1 MFARNSDEPETTKP
15 VPSSSSSTKMKK
27 RPQPQQQ
34 RQQKPNK
41 AAAKQPRQ
49 PQQKGKG
56 KRAAAASENA
66 DVAEMT
72 AGSTVTSTATA
83 STGTSKGLTL
93 SEEDSL
99 IQELLAGIPSTAW
112 FPTDPLTSD
121 GWFADPSSSVI
132 TQDNLFHYTNLPKES
147 GTHHVSGKS
156 QTQQLEQQL
165 QQLQQQQLQQQQL
178 QQQQQ
183 QLQQQKL
190 QQLQQLQQVQQPQQ
204 PHQTLQYQQPVSLQA
219 SSASNMTNLHAKDL
233 LDLHA
238 LLAEASP
245 ASGSSSGATSLT
257 AAAASMLTSG
267 AGNQQ
272 LTTHSNAKSQ
282 LLSARSK
289 RGSRL
294 LSRGGAAQKGHP
306 LDGFASKHAIGYPVG
321 NQMMSFLSPALLSSS
336 PPNAKQLRTNP
347 YKYYSPPKH
356 THRPLVAD
364 HSKARNLMHG
374 LTAPTAPAAA
384 PDTPTQQQSQLP
396 PSSSAA
402 PASIPVALAPN
413 AQKRARSNTKG
424 VKWDISQ
431 DRLFLRGVRHQRWQ
445 VGNPGRDPDQFT
457 SDDWDSIAQNVTSG
471 GVTRSARQCRRR
483 WTVMHA
489 HLGATIMDFVDSN
502 PTPQSSAQST
512 PMSTTSQ
519 TPMSKQRPGMAAGI
533 PQHIRNLQL
542 ANLPMS
548 SPPFMP
554 SFARVQESE
563 SGCSSSVPFSSPQH
577 NPVEEPALHS
587 SPKPVSS
594 PKMVSLDSV
603 DVDRRWQSP
612 AYCQLLA
619 DVVQALSNPQSQAAE
634 VVRKCSKATTATTK
648 TRTAAE
654 EYTGADNTFVPTA
667 LLPEVSLADTAPL
680 APLAPATV
688 SKGMFVSTATSIGMQ
703 DTPNLAAL
711 HSIPVRVTGA
721 RSRVGSM
728 GNPVMPVPQLDIKS
742 TPVAATSAAGTDF
755 GSVLG
760 NNLLPAKLDIG
771 ALDPDS
777 NIYNQFLQSLVNTQL
792 DLNSNWSAIFGDP
805 SAAASFSLVQA
816 TSGAPLTSML
826 DPALNLTSTVG
837 SAGILTTK
845 PAVATSGSGGPGVG
859 RSSAQAIDDDDAND
873 GDFILNDSED
883 GDDDDGDDDD
893 EDSDSDSD
901 GDQDD
906 GQGEGDGSPAKA
918 QPESTTM
925 HSAGMAL
932 NSSWDKTLSQLGLNT
947 GTIVDSGMSAG
958 AGGLLAVGSFSKVA
972 HTGLG
977 TVGEGDKES
986 DSAAVASDLPIQQ
999 LLSGSAGADGECNVV
1014 QDASQS
1020 AQPSDIVGATNL
1032 PLLCPR
1038 NSPFELTGTTS
1049 SAKRRGKTVVSGSGG
1064 APKASGNT
1072 PRGANRARLS
1082 GPFTEGKAAQR
1093 NPLQLNQLNEP
1104 FMDDPNAPLKRRKS
1118 MSQRKKEAAKAAS
1131 ATIARAMSSTSSIDV
1146 QEFLLAEAGSMDTEM
1161 SGLYQD
1167 ALQEGEKLD
1176 VQEKSLLADSSE
1188 LLFTIEQMQELRK
1201 QQLQNF
1207 QIVTQSLL
1215 LSITDSGPH
1224 HQRSLHWKRQL
1235 DNLSLWHSLGTREA
1249 LCSPA
1254 VAGTLRSSA
1263 PPLDNSVANAYGSAV
1278 PNLASFFAIPG
1289 ISTVL
1294 PSLYEAIDE
1303 IHRSTQLTSVSSDM
1317 RIDNSSLGIKSSA
1330 SSKSLAS
1337 GHDSVEVRA
1346 LVNGTVFKDTCQ
1358 CTPTRNFSSTLLVQC
1373 VFPAMHEQA
1382 RKSTDGWYAKRRAI
1396 EAADGDGKQ
1405 GQSSGGIKRLAAIRP
1420 VTVTSAGVGAGA
1432 DAVIVDDNNGSAQ
1445 EQPDKPVS
1453 RSVSGP
1459 LLSVHD
1465 VSTSSSESSTIAPLF
1480 LCNNL
1485 PVYAGPDVRAIVD
1498 ELCVQVKA
1506 FKRDL
1511 HRVPR
1516 SRRRIFVQS
1525 DEGVAQFGWMSV
1537 KVVPMR
1543 LPPAIV
1549 SLLAP

>member
-1 MFARNSDEPETTKP
+1 MFARNSDEPDTTKP
-15 VPSSSSSTKMKK
+15 VPSSSNSTKMKK

-34 RQQKPNK
+34 RQQKTNK
-41 AAAKQPRQ
+41 GAAKQPRQ

-56 KRAAAASENA
+56 KRAAAASDSA

-72 AGSTVTSTATA
+72 ASSTVTSTVTA

-178 QQQQQ
+178 QQLQQFQ
-183 QLQQQKL
+183 QLQQP
-190 QQLQQLQQVQQPQQ
+190 QQPQQ
-204 PHQTLQYQQPVSLQA
+204 PHQPLQYQHPVSLQA
-219 SSASNMTNLHAKDL
+219 SSAANMPNLHAKDL
-233 LDLHA
+233 LDFHA

-245 ASGSSSGATSLT
+245 TLGSGSGVASLT
-257 AAAASMLTSG
+257 AAAANILTSG

-282 LLSARSK
+282 LLSAARSK
-289 RGSRL
+289 HGSRL
-294 LSRGGAAQKGHP
+294 LSRGSASQKGHP

-321 NQMMSFLSPALLSSS
+321 NQMMSVLSPALLSSS

-364 HSKARNLMHG
+364 HSKARNLMQG
-374 LTAPTAPAAA
+374 LAAPTAPAAA
-384 PDTPTQQQSQLP
+384 TNAPTQQQSQLP

-402 PASIPVALAPN
+402 PASIPVTLTPN

-424 VKWDISQ
+424 VRWDISQ

-483 WTVMHA
+483 WAVMHA

-563 SGCSSSVPFSSPQH
+563 SGCSSSVLFSSPQH
-577 NPVEEPALHS
+577 NPVEDSALHS

-634 VVRKCSKATTATTK
+634 VVRKCSKATTATK

-654 EYTGADNTFVPTA
+654 EYTRANNNFVPTA

-680 APLAPATV
+680 APLEPATV
-688 SKGMFVSTATSIGMQ
+688 SKSMFVSTATSIGMQ
-703 DTPNLAAL
+703 DTPTLAAL
-711 HSIPVRVTGA
+711 HNTPVRATAA
-721 RSRVGSM
+721 RGRVSSM

-742 TPVAATSAAGTDF
+742 TPVAATSAAGTAF

-760 NNLLPAKLDIG
+760 DNLLPAKLDIG
-771 ALDPDS
+771 ALDPDL

-826 DPALNLTSTVG
+826 GPALNLTSTVG

-859 RSSAQAIDDDDAND
+859 RSSTQVIDDDDAND

-883 GDDDDGDDDD
+883 GD
-893 EDSDSDSD
+893 
-901 GDQDD
+901 
-906 GQGEGDGSPAKA
+906 
-918 QPESTTM
+918 
-925 HSAGMAL
+925 
-932 NSSWDKTLSQLGLNT
+932 
-947 GTIVDSGMSAG
+947 
-958 AGGLLAVGSFSKVA
+958 
-972 HTGLG
+972 
-977 TVGEGDKES
+977 
-986 DSAAVASDLPIQQ
+986 
-999 LLSGSAGADGECNVV
+999 
-1014 QDASQS
+1014 
-1020 AQPSDIVGATNL
+1020 
-1032 PLLCPR
+1032 
-1038 NSPFELTGTTS
+1038 
-1049 SAKRRGKTVVSGSGG
+1049 
-1064 APKASGNT
+1064 
-1072 PRGANRARLS
+1072 
-1082 GPFTEGKAAQR
+1082 
-1093 NPLQLNQLNEP
+1093 
-1104 FMDDPNAPLKRRKS
+1104 
-1118 MSQRKKEAAKAAS
+1118 
-1131 ATIARAMSSTSSIDV
+1131 
-1146 QEFLLAEAGSMDTEM
+1146 
-1161 SGLYQD
+1161 
-1167 ALQEGEKLD
+1167 
-1176 VQEKSLLADSSE
+1176 
-1188 LLFTIEQMQELRK
+1188 
-1201 QQLQNF
+1201 
-1207 QIVTQSLL
+1207 
-1215 LSITDSGPH
+1215 
-1224 HQRSLHWKRQL
+1224 
-1235 DNLSLWHSLGTREA
+1235 
-1249 LCSPA
+1249 
-1254 VAGTLRSSA
+1254 
-1263 PPLDNSVANAYGSAV
+1263 
-1278 PNLASFFAIPG
+1278 
-1289 ISTVL
+1289 
-1294 PSLYEAIDE
+1294 
-1303 IHRSTQLTSVSSDM
+1303 
-1317 RIDNSSLGIKSSA
+1317 
-1330 SSKSLAS
+1330 
-1337 GHDSVEVRA
+1337 
-1346 LVNGTVFKDTCQ
+1346 
-1358 CTPTRNFSSTLLVQC
+1358 
-1373 VFPAMHEQA
+1373 
-1382 RKSTDGWYAKRRAI
+1382 
-1396 EAADGDGKQ
+1396 
-1405 GQSSGGIKRLAAIRP
+1405 
-1420 VTVTSAGVGAGA
+1420 
-1432 DAVIVDDNNGSAQ
+1432 
-1445 EQPDKPVS
+1445 
-1453 RSVSGP
+1453 
-1459 LLSVHD
+1459 
-1465 VSTSSSESSTIAPLF
+1465 
-1480 LCNNL
+1480 
-1485 PVYAGPDVRAIVD
+1485 
-1498 ELCVQVKA
+1498 
-1506 FKRDL
+1506 
-1511 HRVPR
+1511 
-1516 SRRRIFVQS
+1516 
-1525 DEGVAQFGWMSV
+1525 
-1537 KVVPMR
+1537 
-1543 LPPAIV
+1543 
-1549 SLLAP
+1549 

>member
-34 RQQKPNK
+34 RQQKTNK

-56 KRAAAASENA
+56 KRTATASDNA

-72 AGSTVTSTATA
+72 AGPTVAVGATA

-147 GTHHVSGKS
+147 GTHHVSDKS

-178 QQQQQ
+178 QQQQ
-183 QLQQQKL
+183 L
-190 QQLQQLQQVQQPQQ
+190 QQLQQFQQLPQPQQ
-204 PHQTLQYQQPVSLQA
+204 PHQPLQYQQPVSLQA
-219 SSASNMTNLHAKDL
+219 SSAANMPNLHAKDL

-238 LLAEASP
+238 FLAEASP
-245 ASGSSSGATSLT
+245 APGSSSSATSLT
-257 AAAASMLTSG
+257 ATAASMLTSG
-267 AGNQQ
+267 ARNQQ

-282 LLSARSK
+282 LLSAARSK

-336 PPNAKQLRTNP
+336 PPNSKQLRTNP

-364 HSKARNLMHG
+364 HPKARNLMQG
-374 LTAPTAPAAA
+374 LATPAAPAPA
-384 PDTPTQQQSQLP
+384 PDVPTQQQSQLP
-396 PSSSAA
+396 PSSSTA
-402 PASIPVALAPN
+402 PASIPVTLTPH
-413 AQKRARSNTKG
+413 AQQRARSNTKG

-483 WTVMHA
+483 WAVMHA
-489 HLGATIMDFVDSN
+489 HLGATIMEFVDSN
-502 PTPQSSAQST
+502 PTPQSSAQTTPIST
-512 PMSTTSQ
+512 ASQ
-519 TPMSKQRPGMAAGI
+519 PPIAKQRPGMAAGI

-577 NPVEEPALHS
+577 NPIEEPALHS
-587 SPKPVSS
+587 SPKLISS

-634 VVRKCSKATTATTK
+634 IVRKCSKTSTTTATAK
-648 TRTAAE
+648 PRTAAE
-654 EYTGADNTFVPTA
+654 EYTSADNNFVPTA

-680 APLAPATV
+680 APLAPAAV
-688 SKGMFVSTATSIGMQ
+688 SKSMFVSTATSIGMH
-703 DTPNLAAL
+703 DTPPLAAL
-711 HSIPVRVTGA
+711 QNTPVRATAA
-721 RSRVGSM
+721 RGRVRSM

-742 TPVAATSAAGTDF
+742 TPVASTSAAATAF

-826 DPALNLTSTVG
+826 GPALNLTSTVG

-859 RSSAQAIDDDDAND
+859 RSSAQVIDDDDAND

-883 GDDDDGDDDD
+883 GDDEDGDDDD

-918 QPESTTM
+918 QPESTTT

-932 NSSWDKTLSQLGLNT
+932 NSSWNKTLRQLGLNT
-947 GTIVDSGMSAG
+947 GTIADSAMSAG
-958 AGGLLAVGSFSKVA
+958 AGGLSAVGSFSKVA

-986 DSAAVASDLPIQQ
+986 DSAAVVSDLPIQQ
-999 LLSGSAGADGECNVV
+999 LLPGSAGADGECSVV

-1020 AQPSDIVGATNL
+1020 AQPLDIVGATNL

-1038 NSPFELTGTTS
+1038 NSPFELTGATS

-1082 GPFTEGKAAQR
+1082 GLFTEGKATQR
-1093 NPLQLNQLNEP
+1093 NPLQSNQLNES
-1104 FMDDPNAPLKRRKS
+1104 FLDDPNAPLKRRKS

-1167 ALQEGEKLD
+1167 ALQEGEELD

-1215 LSITDSGPH
+1215 FSITDSGPH

-1263 PPLDNSVANAYGSAV
+1263 SPLDNSVASAYGSAV

-1303 IHRSTQLTSVSSDM
+1303 IHRCTQLTSVSSDM

-1396 EAADGDGKQ
+1396 EAADADGKQ
-1405 GQSSGGIKRLAAIRP
+1405 GQSSGIKRLAAIRP
-1420 VTVTSAGVGAGA
+1420 VNVTSTSAGA
-1432 DAVIVDDNNGSAQ
+1432 DAVIVDGNNGSAQ

-1453 RSVSGP
+1453 RSVLGP
-1459 LLSVHD
+1459 LINVHD
-1465 VSTSSSESSTIAPLF
+1465 VSASNSEPSTIAPLF